1 MRPID
6 GDYISDALE
15 AELCRE
21 GDDLEDR
28 QWAYGYAAGVSFAVR
43 KLAEAPTLTLPNEW
57 VSAEN
62 AMPAEHKSV
71 LCIVSGKPRPNITL
85 EEAYQLGSWNKADGW
100 IIDEYLDWEDAVVL
114 WWMPLPEPLGKEG

>member
-43 KLAEAPTLTLPNEW
+43 KLAEAPTLTPPNEW
-57 VSAEN
+57 VSVEERRPHC
-62 AMPAEHKSV
+62 PAGIVRLFGGQE
-71 LCIVSGKPRPNITL
+71 VSG
-85 EEAYQLGSWNKADGW
+85 A
-100 IIDEYLDWEDAVVL
+100 
-114 WWMPLPEPLGKEG
+114 

>member
-1 MRPID
+1 MEEFDCKKCLHEKVCALWASRESQNASCFCTD
-6 GDYISDALE
+6 GCDY
-15 AELCRE
+15 
-21 GDDLEDR
+21 
-28 QWAYGYAAGVSFAVR
+28 FT
-43 KLAEAPTLTLPNEW
+43 PTLTLPNEW

-114 WWMPLPEPLGKEG
+114 WWMPLPEPPGKEG

>member
-43 KLAEAPTLTLPNEW
+43 KLAEAPTLTPPNEW
-57 VSAEN
+57 VSVKERRPQAGHDVISLLPCGIVRLFGGQE
-62 AMPAEHKSV
+62 
-71 LCIVSGKPRPNITL
+71 VSG
-85 EEAYQLGSWNKADGW
+85 A
-100 IIDEYLDWEDAVVL
+100 
-114 WWMPLPEPLGKEG
+114 

>member
-43 KLAEAPTLTLPNEW
+43 KLAEAPTLTPPNEW
-57 VSAEN
+57 VSVEDSI
-62 AMPAEHKSV
+62 P
-71 LCIVSGKPRPNITL
+71 CSGKRVLATDGSFVG
-85 EEAYQLGSWNKADGW
+85 EAWYASFSKSWYRNNGFEWDRICGQ
-100 IIDEYLDWEDAVVL
+100 VTH
-114 WWMPLPEPLGKEG
+114 WMPLPAPPKKEHDHE